1 MNTAWTIRSRR
12 IGTTVRRPASLTSLP
27 DLSDEL
33 EIGSR
38 PSSDASGLFDSWGQ
52 TPSSSNTYNCQSNI
66 SVSFLGSC
74 IRRQYRSSFRLSD
87 EHIVGVSRCEIFHP
101 EDAKADVRINISV
114 QGPPNESITPGY
126 RRSQSVPSLLR
137 DNLSENGG
145 WARLMLTT
153 DRPQGSEILGRI
165 GSRNYFAKVGI
176 NSPYFHRRITPM
188 KKEEEYL
195 IEVNNPHKNKESER
209 EKQAVSAS
217 LLSGTASDGEPS
229 IDRFEKEIFLDTAR
243 RQGSPNIL
251 ATSTAISCLSR
262 ASLSDKNAPQ
272 SSILEASSPS
282 TNLLSSENLPS
293 TERSESFL
301 HMKRSKIKSSLSL
314 HTLNSVGTPWS
325 ELIRQKSSAD
335 LSSGPAPESPMRES
349 TTPHIDNTLSL
360 HTDLD
365 EDCNIGR
372 AQGIGT
378 EKGSI
383 FEGQNSEDTPAA
395 PSVHSFFSSTNGI
408 VVQLGEP
415 DGQERISSY
424 YGHNQM
430 KSTILYTTLHNNN
443 GHIINLGLDDS
454 TKTHDSNK
462 IEDTD
467 ECITS
472 ESIELI
478 MEGDLESIGHDSH
491 PPLPKERKRIPFE
504 QEELSGDASQT
515 DYSRMD
521 SNTPTH
527 FPEKDSYSE
536 SSRQS
541 FGE

>member
-12 IGTTVRRPASLTSLP
+12 NAPNVRRPASLTSLP

-38 PSSDASGLFDSWGQ
+38 PSSDASGLFDSWDQ
-52 TPSSSNTYNCQSNI
+52 TPYISNTSNCQSNI

-74 IRRQYRSSFRLSD
+74 IRRQYRSSFLLSD
-87 EHIVGVSRCEIFHP
+87 EQVVGVSRCETFHP
-101 EDAKADVRINISV
+101 EDAKADVRINIAV

-126 RRSQSVPSLLR
+126 RRSQSVPSLLH
-137 DNLSENGG
+137 DNLNENGG

-188 KKEEEYL
+188 KKEEEYI
-195 IEVNNPHKNKESER
+195 IELNEPRKNPELER
-209 EKQAVSAS
+209 EKQTLSAS

-229 IDRFEKEIFLDTAR
+229 IDRFEKETFLDTAR
-243 RQGSPNIL
+243 RHGSPNIV
-251 ATSTAISCLSR
+251 ATSTAVSYLPR

-272 SSILEASSPS
+272 SSVPEASSPS
-282 TNLLSSENLPS
+282 TNPLSSENLPS

-301 HMKRSKIKSSLSL
+301 HLKRSKTKSSLSL
-314 HTLNSVGTPWS
+314 HTLNSVGTPWN
-325 ELIRQKSSAD
+325 EPIRQKSSA
-335 LSSGPAPESPMRES
+335 ESPMRES
-349 TTPHIDNTLSL
+349 ATPHIDNTLSL

-365 EDCNIGR
+365 EDCNIEK
-372 AQGIGT
+372 AQGMDA
-378 EKGSI
+378 EKGSLLRV
-383 FEGQNSEDTPAA
+383 QRSEDNATG
-395 PSVHSFFSSTNGI
+395 PSVLSFFSATNG
-408 VVQLGEP
+408 LGGP

-424 YGHNQM
+424 YGHKHR

-443 GHIINLGLDDS
+443 GHVVNLGLDDS
-454 TKTHDSNK
+454 TKTQDSNK
-462 IEDTD
+462 IEDTN

-472 ESIELI
+472 ESIKLT
-478 MEGDLESIGHDSH
+478 MDKDVDSIEYDSH
-491 PPLPKERKRIPFE
+491 PPLPKERKRKPFE
-504 QEELSGDASQT
+504 QAELPDDASQT
-515 DYSRMD
+515 DYSRTD
-521 SNTPTH
+521 SSSLTQ

-536 SSRQS
+536 ASRQS